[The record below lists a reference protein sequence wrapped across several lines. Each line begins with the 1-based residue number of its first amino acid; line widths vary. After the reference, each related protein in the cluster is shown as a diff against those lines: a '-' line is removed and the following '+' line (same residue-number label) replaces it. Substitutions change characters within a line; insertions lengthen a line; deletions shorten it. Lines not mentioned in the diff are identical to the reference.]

1 MYSMNRTLKLKFNGL
16 NRQEFIVVGILVVIV
31 AVITAQRF
39 LLGQA
44 TYYNNFLIIKQ
55 SFYHLIGNKD
65 LYQLYP
71 GEYFDYYKYS
81 PSFALV
87 MAPIAF
93 LPNVPGLFLWNLL
106 NVLVLFFALL
116 KLPGQTDRTR
126 LFLLGFILPA
136 LITSLQNSQSN
147 CLIAGLLIFSFILLE
162 KKQIAFASLLIVFTI
177 FIKIFGIV
185 ALSLFLFYPHK
196 LKAVFYTILW
206 MIILAILP
214 LMVVSFSQLIH
225 LYQSWS
231 YLLTNDQQSSWGI
244 SVSGLLHA
252 IFDFK
257 FKTGILLAGVVLFCL
272 PLLKY
277 RFFSDLKFRLFF
289 LSSML
294 IWTVI
299 FNHKA
304 ESPTFIIAI
313 TGVAIWFFSQKLK
326 TVNVILVILAFF
338 LSVLSPTD
346 LFPAVIR
353 KNLIAP
359 YNLMALPCILIW
371 LKIIFD
377 LFFYRKDKTETSFT
391 SPVRTE

>member
-1 MYSMNRTLKLKFNGL
+1 
-16 NRQEFIVVGILVVIV
+16 
-31 AVITAQRF
+31 
-39 LLGQA
+39 
-44 TYYNNFLIIKQ
+44 
-55 SFYHLIGNKD
+55 
-65 LYQLYP
+65 
-71 GEYFDYYKYS
+71 
-81 PSFALV
+81 
-87 MAPIAF
+87 
-93 LPNVPGLFLWNLL
+93 
-106 NVLVLFFALL
+106 
-116 KLPGQTDRTR
+116 
-126 LFLLGFILPA
+126 
-136 LITSLQNSQSN
+136 
-147 CLIAGLLIFSFILLE
+147 
-162 KKQIAFASLLIVFTI
+162 
-177 FIKIFGIV
+177 
-185 ALSLFLFYPHK
+185 
-196 LKAVFYTILW
+196 

-289 LSSML
+289 LSSIL

-377 LFFYRKDKTETSFT
+377 LLFYRKDKTETSFS
-391 SPVRTE
+391 SPVRAE